1 MARSLWRLGA
11 AAAWFV
17 IGLQAPLLQAGSVT
31 IALNGGFGSVTVPAR
46 SHHEMRWDGVV
57 AQQYDYSCGAAA
69 VATLLTY
76 HYDRPTTEAEVFE
89 AMIHGGEVEQ
99 IREQGF
105 SMLDMKRYLDAQGLS
120 SDGFRVGL
128 DDLVRIGIP
137 AITLINTGGYRHFVV
152 IKGMDD
158 GNVLIGDPAVGTVA
172 VPKAHFESIW
182 SGLVLGARADSE
194 IAKANFNHER
204 DWQIR
209 PSAPIGSGID
219 RADVA
224 SMLLQLPAI
233 NELGR

>member
-1 MARSLWRLGA
+1 MKTLHWLGVSSACLYMGLQPLELQA
-11 AAAWFV
+11 AAV
-17 IGLQAPLLQAGSVT
+17 S

-46 SHHEMRWDGVV
+46 SHAEMRWDGVI

-76 HYDRPTTEAEVFE
+76 HYDRPTAEAEVFE
-89 AMIHGGEVEQ
+89 SMIRSGEVEQ

-105 SMLDMKRYLDAQGLS
+105 SMLDMKRYLDAQGLN
-120 SDGFRVGL
+120 SDGFRVAL
-128 DDLVRIGIP
+128 DDLARIGVP

-152 IKGMDD
+152 LKGLD
-158 GNVLIGDPAVGTVA
+158 GDTVLIGDPAVGTVA

-182 SGLVLGARADSE
+182 SGLVLGARADLE

-204 DWQIR
+204 DWRIR
-209 PSAPIGSGID
+209 PSAPVGSGID